1 MRCNFDEIP
10 DRVHSDSAKWKHYEP
25 DVLPMWV
32 ADMDFRSPEPVIN
45 ALRQRVDHGI
55 FGYPCELPEMQE
67 SVVSWLKKRHNWKV
81 APESLMFIPGVIT
94 GFNLVSH
101 AVSQPGDAVLIQ
113 TPAYPPFFRVSKN
126 VGLIQQENDLI
137 KKQNGEYEIDFDAF
151 ESVITD
157 RTSIFILC
165 NPHNPTGRV
174 FHKDELEKMAEICL
188 RHNVLICSDEIHH
201 DLIYSESKHIPIASI
216 DREVQQK
223 TVTLFAPSKTFNI
236 AGLCSSVAVVPNEDL
251 RQKLE
256 AAKQGLLG
264 WVNLM
269 GRVATLAAY
278 QHGEEWLDELMV
290 YLEGNRDFTYQFV
303 NDKIPGV
310 SMGKPEGTYLAWL
323 DCSEAGLDMPPA
335 DFFLEKARVGL
346 NAGEY
351 FGEKSKDFVR
361 LNFGSPRSA
370 LEEGLERMRKAL
382 LSN

>member
-1 MRCNFDEIP
+1 MSCNFDEIS
-10 DRVHSDSAKWKHYEP
+10 DRLHSDSAKWKHYEV

-45 ALRQRVDHGI
+45 ALRERVDHGI
-55 FGYPCELPEMQE
+55 FGYPCELPGMQE
-67 SVVSWLKKRHNWKV
+67 AVVTWLQKRHNWKV

-101 AVSQPGDAVLIQ
+101 AISEPGDGVLIQ

-126 VGLIQQENDLI
+126 VGLVQQENELI
-137 KKQNGEYEIDFDAF
+137 TNDNGEYGIDFDAF
-151 ESVITD
+151 ESAITD
-157 RTSIFILC
+157 STSIFILC

-174 FHKDELEKMAEICL
+174 FRKDELEKMAEICL
-188 RHNVLICSDEIHH
+188 RHDVLICSDEIHH
-201 DLIYSESKHIPIASI
+201 DLIYSESKHIPIASL
-216 DREVQQK
+216 DHEVEQN

-236 AGLCSSVAVVPNEDL
+236 AGLCSSVAVVPNEEL
-251 RQKLE
+251 RKKIE

-264 WVNLM
+264 WVNLL

-290 YLEGNRDFTYQFV
+290 YLQGNRDFTYQFV
-303 NDKIPGV
+303 NEKMPGI

-323 DCSEAGLDMPPA
+323 DCSKAGLDVPPA
-335 DFFLEKARVGL
+335 DFFLEKAHVGV
-346 NAGEY
+346 NDGES

-361 LNFGSPRSA
+361 LNFGCPRNT
-370 LEEGLERMRKAL
+370 LEEGLERMRTAL
-382 LSN
+382 VSN